1 LVRRLRNFTNRPR
14 STRENAEAEDN
25 CRQAQAGTVVGN
37 PDKMN
42 IAFRAGTGGLHS
54 AEN

>member
-1 LVRRLRNFTNRPR
+1 MRDGLERWQCASARQRNCALPVPG
-14 STRENAEAEDN
+14 D
-25 CRQAQAGTVVGN
+25 

-42 IAFRAGTGGLHS
+42 ITFRADTGGLHS

>member
-1 LVRRLRNFTNRPR
+1 MNETAG
-14 STRENAEAEDN
+14 NA
-25 CRQAQAGTVVGN
+25 AQPVPGN

-42 IAFRAGTGGLHS
+42 IAFRASTGGLHS